1 MNAIPFILTLLIIL
15 SNSYT
20 HQCKAGTQLSSHND
34 NELVRIFERG
44 EQGYELFRIPALI
57 KATDGTLLVFAE
69 ARKLAS
75 AGDGGD
81 IDLVLKRSSDNGKT
95 WSEIIPVF
103 DRGIQT
109 CGNPVPIV
117 DQRDGTIHLMMM
129 LDNRHVFITKS
140 SDHGLTWT
148 VGREITAAVKP
159 ENWGFYAT
167 GPVHGIQIKNGP
179 YRGRLIVPSYANVP
193 VAGKIK
199 HHSFCLYSDD
209 HGATWNRGNLSPQE
223 NVGECTVVE
232 LSDGRLMLNMRS
244 KLPYRSVAYSS
255 DGGNNWQHPRIDTS
269 LIDPPCQA
277 ALLDIVY
284 AGSPLILFSN
294 PSSNKRENM
303 TIRASFDQGQTWQ
316 KSLRIY
322 SGPSAYSDMVRLD
335 EEHIGITFESGVK
348 SPHGHIFFNRVAL
361 SKLVDPKG

>member
-15 SNSYT
+15 SNSYSDV
-20 HQCKAGTQLSSHND
+20 CKASTRLSLHNE

-44 EQGYELFRIPALI
+44 ELGYQLFRIPALV
-57 KATDGTLLVFAE
+57 KATDGSLLVFAE

-75 AGDGGD
+75 AGDAGD
-81 IDLVLKRSSDNGKT
+81 IDLVLKRSSDHGKT
-95 WSEIIPVF
+95 WSEIILVF
-103 DRGIQT
+103 DRGAQT

-117 DQRDGTIHLMMM
+117 DQSNGTIHLMMM
-129 LDNRHVFITKS
+129 LDNREVFFTQS

-148 VGREITAAVKP
+148 PEREITAAVKP

-167 GPVHGIQIKNGP
+167 GPVHGIQVKNGP

-209 HGATWNRGNLSPQE
+209 HGATWTRGNLSPQE

-232 LSDGRLMLNMRS
+232 LADGRLMLNMRS
-244 KLPYRSVAYSS
+244 KLPYRSIAYSR
-255 DGGNNWQHPRIDTS
+255 DGGNTWEERRIDTS

-277 ALLDIVY
+277 ALLDIVH
-284 AGSPLILFSN
+284 AGSPLLLFSN
-294 PSSNKRENM
+294 PSSDKRENL
-303 TIRASFDQGQTWQ
+303 TIRVSSNNGKTWH
-316 KSLRIY
+316 KTLRIY
-322 SGPSAYSDMVRLD
+322 GGPSAYSDMVCLD
-335 EEHIGITFESGVK
+335 EEHIGITFESGVN

-361 SKLVDPKG
+361 SKLVGP